1 MTERAGYRGYVA
13 SRPVRGQTTPQQ
25 VQNLVIRDYASARGL
40 LFKLSA
46 VEYAM
51 PGCTMMLEE
60 VLAELPR
67 LEGFICFS
75 MFMLPEQ
82 AKRRREVYRRVLA
95 AGASLHAAL
104 ENLAL
109 TNESDVGRLEDLFQV
124 ERFAARLLARLG

>member
-124 ERFAARLLARLG
+124 ERFAARSLARLG

>member
-1 MTERAGYRGYVA
+1 MTDRAGYRGYVA
-13 SRPVRGQTTPQQ
+13 SRPVRGQVTPQH
-25 VQNLVIRDYASARGL
+25 VQNLVIRDHADTRSL

-51 PGCTMMLEE
+51 PGCTMMLEG

-67 LEGFICFS
+67 LEGIICFS
-75 MFMLPEQ
+75 MFMLPEG
-82 AKRRREVYRRVLA
+82 AAGRRDIYRRVLS

-109 TNESDVGRLEDLFQV
+109 TNEADIGRFEDVFQV
-124 ERFAARLLARLG
+124 ERYAARSLARVS